1 MVYNDSTQRG
11 GGGVTVNAVVPVCGR
26 AGPASGV
33 RVRPT
38 DVTASHT
45 PGLPV
50 VRRRVRL
57 DR

>member
-1 MVYNDSTQRG
+1 MVYNDSTQG
-11 GGGVTVNAVVPVCGR
+11 AGGGVTVNAVMPVC

-33 RVRPT
+33 RMCPT

-57 DR
+57 NR